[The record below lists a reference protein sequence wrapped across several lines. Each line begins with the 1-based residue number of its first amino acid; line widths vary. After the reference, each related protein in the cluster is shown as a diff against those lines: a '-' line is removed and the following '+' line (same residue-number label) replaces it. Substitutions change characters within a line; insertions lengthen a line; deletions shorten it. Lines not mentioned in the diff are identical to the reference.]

1 MGFMNILDFIGS
13 FGTSGFVMIAGYIV
27 AMLASLIAWAV

>member
-1 MGFMNILDFIGS
+1 MNILDFIGS